1 MKYSKEEQKK
11 LIDKTKAILKT
22 GEAVDVD
29 SLIQILN
36 FHEFK
41 YYLEHNPVITDA
53 EYDKLFQKLKTLEED
68 PAQIRPYSPTQRV
81 SSDLNEG
88 FTTVKHLTP
97 MLSLDNAYNAEDLQ
111 EFDKQLKKILGDL
124 DFKYTIEPKFDGGS
138 IALVY
143 ENDLLTRAATR
154 GNGAQGD
161 DITNNARAIQSIPLQ
176 ANFSKFK
183 IAKAELRGETV
194 IHKTVFENKNKQ
206 REKEQ
211 LAVFANARN
220 AATGGLRM
228 KDPAEVKQRGLETF
242 IFQIA
247 YAVDK
252 DGKDVL
258 GKFSSHFKSLD
269 MLAELGFK
277 VAGKERKLCNT
288 VEELAEFAALW
299 QEKRDTYDYEIDGMV
314 VKLDDFDMQERCGNT
329 SHHPRWATAY
339 KFKAKQATTTL
350 ENVEYQ
356 VGKVGSITPVA
367 KVSPVH
373 VAGVTISSISLH
385 NEEFILQK
393 DLHLGDTVLI
403 ERAGD
408 VIPYI
413 VKAIPEARSGTE
425 TKISFPKYCPINT
438 EEDILLIRTEGEAA
452 WRCPNCTCGEQDL
465 QRMIFHVSK
474 DAMDIDGFGKS
485 NVERFQKEGWLKD
498 ISDIY
503 DLDYEAIAHLDGF
516 GQRSADKIKASIKKA
531 KKNPLKKILHSLS
544 IHHLGK
550 KASKLIAQEI
560 NHIFDLVKWEK
571 EAFTNIKDI
580 GPVVADNVI
589 DWFSQEENINM
600 LKRMEANGLDMSQK
614 EDDKLAIADENA
626 VFAGKTILFTGTLLQ
641 MGRKEAQTLAEKN
654 GAKNISAV
662 SKNLN
667 ILVAGEKAGSKLKKA
682 AALGTVQVLSEQEF
696 LDLLGQ

>member
-1 MKYSKEEQKK
+1 MKYSKDEQKQ
-11 LIDKTKAILKT
+11 LIVLTKEVLKK
-22 GEAVDVD
+22 EVNDVEE
-29 SLIQILN
+29 LIRVLN
-36 FHEFK
+36 FHEYK
-41 YYLEHNPVITDA
+41 YYIENNPVITDA
-53 EYDKLFQKLKTLEED
+53 EYDIIFHQLKALEKN
-68 PAQIRPYSPTQRV
+68 PNNLRPYSPTQRV

-111 EFDKQLKKILGDL
+111 EFDKQLRKLLGDVV
-124 DFKYTIEPKFDGGS
+124 FQYTIEPKFDGGS

-143 ENDLLTRAATR
+143 ENDLLVRAATR
-154 GNGAQGD
+154 GNGQEGD
-161 DITNNARAIQSIPLQ
+161 DITANAKAIRSIPLK
-176 ANFSKFK
+176 AAFSKYN
-183 IAKAELRGETV
+183 ISKAELRGETV
-194 IHKTVFENKNKQ
+194 IHKSIFDKKNKE
-206 REKEQ
+206 REKAGQ
-211 LAVFANARN
+211 SVFANARN

-228 KDPAEVKQRGLETF
+228 KDPSEVAERGLETF

-247 YAVDK
+247 LAIDK

-258 GKFSSHFKSLD
+258 SSFASHFKSLD
-269 MLAELGFK
+269 ILAALGFK
-277 VAGKERKLCNT
+277 VANTERKLCKT
-288 VEELAEFAALW
+288 IQEVAEFADSW
-299 QEKRDTYDYEIDGMV
+299 QGKREGYDYEIDGMV
-314 VKLDDFDMQERCGNT
+314 VKLDDFDLQERCGMT
-329 SHHPRWATAY
+329 SHHPRWATAF

-373 VAGVTISSISLH
+373 LAGVTISSISLH

-393 DLHLGDTVLI
+393 DLHIGDTVLI

-413 VKAIPEARSGTE
+413 VKAIPEARTGKE
-425 TKISFPKYCPINT
+425 VKIKFPEYCPINLS
-438 EEDILLIRTEGEAA
+438 EKIALIQAEGEAA
-452 WRCPNCTCGEQDL
+452 WRCPSCSCGAQDL

-485 NVERFQKEGWLKD
+485 NVERFQTEGWLND

-503 DLDYEAIAHLDGF
+503 NLNYEAIAELDGF
-516 GQRSADKIKASIKKA
+516 GQRSADKIQASIEKA
-531 KKNPLKKILHSLS
+531 KSNPLHKILYSLS
-544 IHHLGK
+544 IHHFGK

-560 NHIFDLVKWEK
+560 SHIKDLTKWQIED
-571 EAFTNIKDI
+571 FTDIKDI

-589 DWFSQEENINM
+589 DWFAQEKNLAM
-600 LKRMEANGLDMSQK
+600 LDRMEQYGMDMTQK
-614 EDDKLAIADENA
+614 EADMPSQVDADA
-626 VFAGKTILFTGTLLQ
+626 VFAGKTILFTGTLKQ
-641 MGRKEAQTLAEKN
+641 MGRKEAQTLAEKH
-654 GAKNISAV
+654 GAKNMSAV

-682 AALGTVQVLSEQEF
+682 EALGTVEVISEEEF
-696 LDLLGQ
+696 VKRISD

>member
-1 MKYSKEEQKK
+1 MKYSKEEQKQ
-11 LIDKTKAILKT
+11 LIDLSKHTLNTENFK
-22 GEAVDVD
+22 DVED
-29 SLIQILN
+29 LIRILN

-41 YYLEHNPVITDA
+41 YYVENNPVITDA
-53 EYDKLFQKLKTLEED
+53 EYDKLFHHLKHLEKD
-68 PAQIRPYSPTQRV
+68 PLNLRPYSPTQRV

-97 MLSLDNAYNAEDLQ
+97 MLSLDNAYNAEDLK
-111 EFDKQLKKILGDL
+111 EFDKQLQKLLGGGE
-124 DFKYTIEPKFDGGS
+124 FKYTIEPKFDGGS

-143 ENDLLTRAATR
+143 ENDLLVRAATR
-154 GNGAQGD
+154 GNGQQGD
-161 DITNNARAIQSIPLQ
+161 DITSNARAINSIPLR
-176 ANFSKFK
+176 ALFSKYN

-194 IHKTVFENKNKQ
+194 IHKSVFDKKNIA
-206 REKEQ
+206 REKAG
-211 LAVFANARN
+211 LTIFANARN

-228 KDPAEVKQRGLETF
+228 KNPSEVAERGLETF

-247 YAVDK
+247 LAVDTEGN
-252 DGKDVL
+252 DL
-258 GKFSSHFKSLD
+258 LAKFGSHFKSLD

-277 VAGKERKLCNT
+277 VADQERKLCNT
-288 VEELAEFAALW
+288 IQEVAEFAELW
-299 QEKRDTYDYEIDGMV
+299 QEKREGYNYEIDGMV
-314 VKLDDFDMQERCGNT
+314 VKLDDFHMQERCGMT

-373 VAGVTISSISLH
+373 LAGVTISSISLH

-413 VKAIPEARSGTE
+413 VKAIPEARTGKE
-425 TKISFPKYCPINT
+425 VKLKFPEFCPINQ
-438 EEDILLIRTEGEAA
+438 EEKIKLIQTEGEAA
-452 WRCPNCTCGEQDL
+452 WRCPNCSCGAQDL

-474 DAMDIDGFGKS
+474 EAMDIDGFGKS
-485 NVERFQKEGWLKD
+485 NVERFQKEGWLQD

-503 DLDYEAIAHLDGF
+503 NLDYDAIAQLDGF
-516 GQRSADKIKASIKKA
+516 GQRSADKIKSSIEKA
-531 KKNPLKKILHSLS
+531 KKNPLRKMLYGLS
-544 IHHLGK
+544 IHHFGK

-560 NHIFDLVKWEK
+560 THAKDLVNWKK
-571 EAFTNIKDI
+571 EDFTDIKDI

-589 DWFSQEENINM
+589 EWFSIPKNIA
-600 LKRMEANGLDMSQK
+600 LLDRMEEYGVDLSQK
-614 EDDKLAIADENA
+614 EDDKPAQVDENA
-626 VFAGKTILFTGTLLQ
+626 VFAGKTILFTGTLQQ
-641 MGRKEAQTLAEKN
+641 MGRKEAQTLAEKH
-654 GAKNISAV
+654 GAKNISGV

-667 ILVAGEKAGSKLKKA
+667 ILVSGEKAGSKLKKA
-682 AALGTVQVLSEQEF
+682 EALGTVQVLSEEEF
-696 LDLLGQ
+696 ISMIS

>member
-1 MKYSKEEQKK
+1 MKYSKDEQKP
-11 LIDKTKAILKT
+11 LIVLTKEVLKK
-22 GEAVDVD
+22 EVNDVEE
-29 SLIQILN
+29 LIRVLN
-36 FHEFK
+36 FHEYK
-41 YYLEHNPVITDA
+41 YYIENNPVITDA
-53 EYDKLFQKLKTLEED
+53 EYDIIFHQLKALEKN
-68 PAQIRPYSPTQRV
+68 PNNLRPYSPTQRV

-111 EFDKQLKKILGDL
+111 EFDKQLRKLLGDVV
-124 DFKYTIEPKFDGGS
+124 FQYTIEPKFDGGS

-143 ENDLLTRAATR
+143 ENDLLVRAATR
-154 GNGAQGD
+154 GNGQEGD
-161 DITNNARAIQSIPLQ
+161 DITANAKAIRSIPLK
-176 ANFSKFK
+176 AAFSKYN
-183 IAKAELRGETV
+183 ISKAELRGETV
-194 IHKTVFENKNKQ
+194 IHKSIFDKKNKE
-206 REKEQ
+206 REKAGQ
-211 LAVFANARN
+211 SVFANARN

-228 KDPAEVKQRGLETF
+228 KDPSEVAERGLETF

-247 YAVDK
+247 LAIDK

-258 GKFSSHFKSLD
+258 SSFASHFKSLD
-269 MLAELGFK
+269 ILAALGFK
-277 VAGKERKLCNT
+277 VANKERKLCKT
-288 VEELAEFAALW
+288 IQEVAEFADSW
-299 QEKRDTYDYEIDGMV
+299 QGKREGYDYEIDGMV
-314 VKLDDFDMQERCGNT
+314 VKLDDFDLQERCGMT
-329 SHHPRWATAY
+329 SHHPRWATAF

-373 VAGVTISSISLH
+373 LAGVTISSISLH

-393 DLHLGDTVLI
+393 DLHIGDTVLI

-413 VKAIPEARSGTE
+413 VKAIPEARTGKE
-425 TKISFPKYCPINT
+425 VKIKFPEYCPINLS
-438 EEDILLIRTEGEAA
+438 EKIALIQAEGEAA
-452 WRCPNCTCGEQDL
+452 WRCPSCSCGAQDL

-485 NVERFQKEGWLKD
+485 NVERFQTEGWLND

-503 DLDYEAIAHLDGF
+503 NLNYEAIADLDGF
-516 GQRSADKIKASIKKA
+516 GQRSADKIQASIEKA
-531 KKNPLKKILHSLS
+531 KSNPLHKILYSLS
-544 IHHLGK
+544 IHHFGK

-560 NHIFDLVKWEK
+560 SHIKDLTKWQIED
-571 EAFTNIKDI
+571 FTDIKDI

-589 DWFSQEENINM
+589 DWFAQEKNLAM
-600 LKRMEANGLDMSQK
+600 LDRMEQYGMDMTQK
-614 EDDKLAIADENA
+614 EADMPSQVDADA
-626 VFAGKTILFTGTLLQ
+626 VFAGKTILFTGTLKQ
-641 MGRKEAQTLAEKN
+641 MGRKEAQTLAEKH
-654 GAKNISAV
+654 GAKNMSAV

-682 AALGTVQVLSEQEF
+682 EALGTVEVISEEEF
-696 LDLLGQ
+696 VKRISD

>member
-1 MKYSKEEQKK
+1 MKYSKDEQKQ
-11 LIDKTKAILKT
+11 LIVLTKEVLKK
-22 GEAVDVD
+22 EVNDVEE
-29 SLIQILN
+29 LIRVLN
-36 FHEFK
+36 FHEYK
-41 YYLEHNPVITDA
+41 YYIENNPIITDA
-53 EYDKLFQKLKTLEED
+53 EYDTLFHQLKALEKN
-68 PAQIRPYSPTQRV
+68 PNNLRPYSPTQRV

-111 EFDKQLKKILGDL
+111 EFDKQLRKLLGDVV
-124 DFKYTIEPKFDGGS
+124 FQYTIEPKFDGGS

-143 ENDLLTRAATR
+143 ENDLLVRAATR
-154 GNGAQGD
+154 GNGQEGD
-161 DITNNARAIQSIPLQ
+161 NITANAKAIRSIPLK
-176 ANFSKFK
+176 AAFSKYN
-183 IAKAELRGETV
+183 ISKAELRGETV
-194 IHKTVFENKNKQ
+194 IHKSIFDKKNKE
-206 REKEQ
+206 REKAGQ
-211 LAVFANARN
+211 SVFANARN

-228 KDPAEVKQRGLETF
+228 KDPSEVAERGLETF

-247 YAVDK
+247 LAIDK

-258 GKFSSHFKSLD
+258 SSFASHFKSLD
-269 MLAELGFK
+269 ILAALGFK
-277 VAGKERKLCNT
+277 VANTERKLCKT
-288 VEELAEFAALW
+288 IQEVAEFADSW
-299 QEKRDTYDYEIDGMV
+299 QGKREGYDYEIDGMV
-314 VKLDDFDMQERCGNT
+314 VKLDDFDLQERCGMT
-329 SHHPRWATAY
+329 SHHPRWATAF

-373 VAGVTISSISLH
+373 LAGVTISSISLH

-393 DLHLGDTVLI
+393 DLHIGDTVLI

-413 VKAIPEARSGTE
+413 VKAIPEARTGKE
-425 TKISFPKYCPINT
+425 VKIKFPEYCPINLS
-438 EEDILLIRTEGEAA
+438 EKIALIQAEGEAA
-452 WRCPNCTCGEQDL
+452 WRCPSCSCGAQDL

-485 NVERFQKEGWLKD
+485 NVERFQTEGWLND

-503 DLDYEAIAHLDGF
+503 NLNYEAIAELDGF
-516 GQRSADKIKASIKKA
+516 GQRSADKIQASIEKA
-531 KKNPLKKILHSLS
+531 KSNPLHKILYSLS
-544 IHHLGK
+544 IHHFGK

-560 NHIFDLVKWEK
+560 SHIKDLTKWQIED
-571 EAFTNIKDI
+571 FTDIKDI

-589 DWFSQEENINM
+589 DWFAQEKNLAM
-600 LKRMEANGLDMSQK
+600 LDRMEQYGMDMTQK
-614 EDDKLAIADENA
+614 EADMPSQVDADA
-626 VFAGKTILFTGTLLQ
+626 VFAGKTILFTGTLKQ
-641 MGRKEAQTLAEKN
+641 MGRKEAQTLAEKH
-654 GAKNISAV
+654 GAKNMSAV

-682 AALGTVQVLSEQEF
+682 EALGTVEVISEEEF
-696 LDLLGQ
+696 VKRISD